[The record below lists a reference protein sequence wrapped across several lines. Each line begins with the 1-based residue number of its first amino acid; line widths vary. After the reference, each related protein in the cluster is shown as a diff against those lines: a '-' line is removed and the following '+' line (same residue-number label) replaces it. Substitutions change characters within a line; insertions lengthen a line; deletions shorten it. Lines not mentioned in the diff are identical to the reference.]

1 MTNYTT
7 GDSIMAAADFDLIHI
22 TEHDPYLETT
32 QQADEPQEIDRA
44 HTTAIMD
51 TDKSSLSS

>member
-1 MTNYTT
+1 
-7 GDSIMAAADFDLIHI
+7 MAAADFNLIQI

-32 QQADEPQEIDRA
+32 QGADEPTSSASEIDRP

-51 TDKSSLSS
+51 TDKAS